1 MVTMAEIAKKA
12 GVSPAVVSRVINND
26 KSLRI
31 GNETRKRVEA
41 VIRELNYA
49 PNVVA
54 QSLASSRS
62 GLIAVIVHDMAN
74 PVYGEILRGAQVEA
88 NRQNKAIILGD
99 ASAGMGSNTR
109 LARMIGGGGVEGLIL
124 QAAGEFSDEILASAV
139 RQELPVV
146 LLQAG
151 MNIDAHLVRLPD
163 KEAAIMA
170 TRHLKEIGHRRI
182 GCLATQKGLTFTNQR
197 LEGWYQEMGNEAHD
211 QLVVHTDPHSDAGA
225 EGALELLEL
234 CPDITAM
241 VCFNVVAA
249 VGAMRAI
256 RNKGLK
262 VPDDL
267 SIIAIHDVKFAQD
280 LWSPLSVV
288 AMPLWEMGQLAVE
301 TVCSPQ
307 RKTCS
312 HIEVKSKPK
321 LILREST
328 RPVEVS

>member
-74 PVYGEILRGAQVEA
+74 PVYGEILRGAQAEA

-151 MNIDAHLVRLPD
+151 MDINAHLVQLPD
-163 KEAAIMA
+163 REAAIMA
-170 TRHLKEIGHRRI
+170 TRHLREIGHRRI
-182 GCLATQKGLTFTNQR
+182 GCLATQEGLTFTNQR
-197 LEGWYQEMGNEAHD
+197 LEGWRQEMGDEAQNELA
-211 QLVVHTDPHSDAGA
+211 LHTEPNSDAGA
-225 EGALELLEL
+225 AGALELLER

-241 VCFNVVAA
+241 VCFNVVSA

-256 RNKGLK
+256 RSKGLK
-262 VPDDL
+262 VPENL

-288 AMPLWEMGQLAVE
+288 AMPLWQMGQLAVE
-301 TVCSPQ
+301 TVCSPPTISRSQ
-307 RKTCS
+307 
-312 HIEVKSKPK
+312 IEVRSKPE
-321 LILREST
+321 LVLREST
-328 RPVEVS
+328 RPVSNS

>member
-31 GNETRKRVEA
+31 GKETRKRVEA

-74 PVYGEILRGAQVEA
+74 PVYGEILRGAQAEA

-151 MNIDAHLVRLPD
+151 MDINAHLVQLPD
-163 KEAAIMA
+163 REAAIMA
-170 TRHLKEIGHRRI
+170 TRHLREIGHRRI
-182 GCLATQKGLTFTNQR
+182 GCLATQEGLTFTNQR
-197 LEGWYQEMGNEAHD
+197 LEGWRQEMGDEAQNE
-211 QLVVHTDPHSDAGA
+211 LVLHTEPNSDAGA
-225 EGALELLEL
+225 AGALELLER

-241 VCFNVVAA
+241 VCFNVVSA

-256 RNKGLK
+256 RSKGLK
-262 VPDDL
+262 VPENL

-288 AMPLWEMGQLAVE
+288 AMPLWQMGQLAVE
-301 TVCSPQ
+301 TVCSPPTTSRSQ
-307 RKTCS
+307 
-312 HIEVKSKPK
+312 IEVRSKPE
-321 LILREST
+321 LVLREST
-328 RPVEVS
+328 RPVSNS